1 MPVPTARRED
11 TTHRTEVD
19 RDHRV
24 FVALEPQ
31 LLLRAP
37 RLPEVHAAVLRS
49 ADDPLP
55 VMAHRHAQ
63 HIVAMALEIE
73 RARAAP
79 LAAVKQVRLVREVRA
94 NHLQPR
100 ARCRRRRARRR
111 ERQRLLARASPQER
125 RDVPVLE
132 RLVEAPADEALPVW
146 RERDAVHAVVVALE
160 ALDEEARRDVPDANN
175 AVQRARGNE
184 PSIRRN
190 RHARH
195 AGVDAL
201 RLVDLKDLLGAR
213 LHIPDARRA
222 VARARHDMPP
232 VLGEVERVYLLLVAL
247 EHTTDALLGDVPNL
261 DVKHCVSFSSSAIY
275 TSRR

>member
-1 MPVPTARRED
+1 MP
-11 TTHRTEVD
+11 
-19 RDHRV
+19 
-24 FVALEPQ
+24 
-31 LLLRAP
+31 
-37 RLPEVHAAVLRS
+37 
-49 ADDPLP
+49 
-55 VMAHRHAQ
+55 
-63 HIVAMALEIE
+63 
-73 RARAAP
+73 
-79 LAAVKQVRLVREVRA
+79 
-94 NHLQPR
+94 
-100 ARCRRRRARRR
+100 
-111 ERQRLLARASPQER
+111 
-125 RDVPVLE
+125 
-132 RLVEAPADEALPVW
+132 
-146 RERDAVHAVVVALE
+146 LE
-160 ALDEEARRDVPDANN
+160 ALDEETRRDVPDADN
-175 AVQRARGNE
+175 AIQRARSDQ
-184 PSIRRN
+184 PSIRGN